1 MEEIQSEDAPAP
13 IGPYSQ
19 AIRTG
24 DTIYVSGQGPADP
37 DSREVEVVSIR
48 EQTAQVL
55 NNASAVLAAAG
66 ASLEDVV
73 EATVYLHDMADYE
86 AFNAEY
92 ADHFSA
98 PYPARAAVEVADLPI
113 DVGVEISFRA
123 RI

>member
-24 DTIYVSGQGPADP
+24 DTIYISGQGPADP
-37 DSREVEVVSIR
+37 DSREVEVESIR
-48 EQTAQVL
+48 EQTAEVL

-66 ASLEDVV
+66 ASLDDVI
-73 EATVYLHDMADYE
+73 EATVYLQDMADYE
-86 AFNAEY
+86 TFNAEY
-92 ADHFSA
+92 ADHFSP

-123 RI
+123 RV